1 MQKRKIDGAHTQIE
15 YRLCT
20 RDYTQDPHSIGK
32 FAFGDRTIPIHAR
45 TLGPHLESPNEMGV
59 YYGTVQS
66 AVVHI
71 N

>member
-1 MQKRKIDGAHTQIE
+1 MIQMHDMLIYDDIT
-15 YRLCT
+15 RLLENM
-20 RDYTQDPHSIGK
+20 IGK

-45 TLGPHLESPNEMGV
+45 TLGPHLESPNVMGM

-66 AVVHI
+66 AVVYT

>member
-1 MQKRKIDGAHTQIE
+1 MLSIKFSELHASAVVSFAKRKLIE
-15 YRLCT
+15 
-20 RDYTQDPHSIGK
+20 K

-45 TLGPHLESPNEMGV
+45 TRGFSVPPQVMGM

-66 AVVHI
+66 AVVHTY